1 MNGVSIRCRRTVPAP
16 IGPICGL
23 SMTRPDKRMTRLGKR
38 GYMQGKARG
47 VIGPFQWVLRNARLH
62 AADPARG
69 SAAGFVRGLE
79 DAPHRAQV
87 KRWENGQVALTHGLV
102 RRYEDVLDL
111 PEGQLL
117 RAIDV
122 IAREDSPLMRL
133 PAIPA
138 PISADIVIEAMPLLE
153 RALEYE
159 PMTGLDWDR
168 LTTLLGSTPHVL
180 VRKRDWE
187 TLIYRLSSETA
198 VSTGLEYA
206 HRWEASARMVSNHR
220 TTDAVI
226 EMIESALKDD
236 DVQLYSDY
244 ATLLRFCP
252 DRRGHDVLIEIVRN
266 PPNPRALWASL
277 STTTTLVRHELLDI
291 GRAIDLLPTVL
302 HIVEDESAPVRTRRA
317 AASLAD
323 RTHSRALRSGDRAG
337 APLTSQQRMAVDD
350 LLSSSGLE
358 PRQQRVIFDHTIRA
372 LIADTPTD
380 AHDDILAAM
389 IGMALREPHLDT
401 RDSALAVLMLSPQG
415 RTLGDV
421 LAADLTAAL
430 AEHDVYRA
438 TGDLSMLSWLARPS
452 SLDVLTDL
460 TTGVVGAPEL
470 TPLAGA
476 ALGNCPEPAGPA
488 RTARDVL
495 LEGYA
500 RRQIGARATRA
511 GEVPPAGNAW
521 GVSYALGMRGR
532 FDVIDGLLALPG
544 AERDPEWGTSLRW
557 WTALPET
564 IRPQSP

>member
-1 MNGVSIRCRRTVPAP
+1 M
-16 IGPICGL
+16 
-23 SMTRPDKRMTRLGKR
+23 
-38 GYMQGKARG
+38 
-47 VIGPFQWVLRNARLH
+47 IGPFQWVLRNARLH
-62 AADPARG
+62 ASDPSHR

-79 DAPHRAQV
+79 DGPHRAQV

-102 RRYEDVLDL
+102 RRYEEALGL

-117 RAIDV
+117 RAIDL
-122 IAREDSPLMRL
+122 IAREDTPLMSL

-138 PISADIVIEAMPLLE
+138 PVSTDIVVEAMPLLE

-198 VSTGLEYA
+198 VTTGLEYA

-252 DRRGHDVLIEIVRN
+252 DRRGYDVLVDVIRH

-277 STTTTLVRHELLDI
+277 STTTTLVRHGLLDI
-291 GRAIDLLPTVL
+291 GTAIDLLPMVL
-302 HIVEDESAPVRTRRA
+302 GIVADESQPVRTRRA

-323 RTHSRALRSGDRAG
+323 RTDTSRAVRPGGPRVPPLSAVQRA
-337 APLTSQQRMAVDD
+337 AVDD
-350 LLSSSGLE
+350 LLTSSGLE
-358 PRQQRVIFDHTIRA
+358 PRRQLAIIDLTVAA
-372 LIADTPTD
+372 LAADTPSDTD
-380 AHDDILAAM
+380 DEMLTTLIAT
-389 IGMALREPHLDT
+389 ALREPHLDT
-401 RDSALAVLMLSPQG
+401 RDTALAVLLLSPQG

-421 LAADLTAAL
+421 LADDLASAVQQDD
-430 AEHDVYRA
+430 AFRA
-438 TGDLSMLSWLARPS
+438 TADLSMLSWLARPGA
-452 SLDVLTDL
+452 LDVLTEL
-460 TTGVVGAPEL
+460 TTGVLGAPEL
-470 TPLAGA
+470 SPLAGA
-476 ALGNCPEPAGPA
+476 ALGNCPEPLGPA
-488 RTARDVL
+488 RTARDDRL
-495 LEGYA
+495 RSYA
-500 RRQIGARATRA
+500 EARIEARATGRRDGPA
-511 GEVPPAGNAW
+511 AGNAW

-532 FDVIDGLLALPG
+532 FDIIDALLALPG
-544 AERDPEWGTSLRW
+544 AGHDAEWGTSLRW
-557 WTALPET
+557 WTSLPET
-564 IRPQSP
+564 IRPESPF